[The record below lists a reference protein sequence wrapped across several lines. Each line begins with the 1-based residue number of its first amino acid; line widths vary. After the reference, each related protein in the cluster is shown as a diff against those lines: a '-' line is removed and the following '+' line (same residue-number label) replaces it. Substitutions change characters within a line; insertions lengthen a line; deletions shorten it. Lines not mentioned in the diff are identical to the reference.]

1 MKTTINQALNKA
13 AMQILSPLVR
23 VLLRNGVACADFEQ
37 LVRKSYVEQGF
48 AAADEAGDK
57 ATISSVSAKTG
68 LSRKE
73 VKRLLEQDGDVEYAQ
88 GQKYNRA
95 VRVISGWL
103 NDPRFSTAEG
113 LPHPLQMEGDESFAS
128 LVKDYSGDI
137 PPRAMLDLLQQ
148 SGCVE
153 KHADRLHLVSHAY
166 VPGNDPIDLID
177 ILGTDSHEL
186 MQTVVHNM
194 TADQQHK
201 YFQRKV
207 SSQQVDRTHLP
218 AFQKYANRRA
228 QTLLEELDSWLS
240 EHQASSAD
248 EAEYVSLGIYFYR
261 STPEKESLK

>member
-1 MKTTINQALNKA
+1 
-13 AMQILSPLVR
+13 MQILAPLVR

-37 LVRKSYVEQGF
+37 LVRRSYVEQAF
-48 AAADEAGDK
+48 AAAAQEGK
-57 ATISSVSAKTG
+57 ATVSSVSAKTG

-73 VKRLLEQDGDVEYAQ
+73 VKRLLEQDEDISYAQ

-103 NDPRFSTAEG
+103 NDTRFCNTEG
-113 LPHPLQMEGDESFAS
+113 VPQSLLMDGEASFAS

-137 PPRAMLDLLQQ
+137 PPRAMLDLLEQ

-153 KHADRLHLVSHAY
+153 KHGDRLHLITHAY
-166 VPGNDPIDLID
+166 VPGNDPVDLID

-201 YFQRKV
+201 HFQRKV
-207 SSQQVDRTHLP
+207 SSQQLDRAHVP

-240 EHQASSAD
+240 EHQARAAD

-261 STPEKESLK
+261 STLEKESDK

>member
-1 MKTTINQALNKA
+1 MQKTINQALNKA
-13 AMQILSPLVR
+13 ALQILAPLVR

-48 AAADEAGDK
+48 AAAAEGGDK
-57 ATISSVSAKTG
+57 ATVSSVSAKTG

-73 VKRLLEQDGDVEYAQ
+73 VKRLLEQDEVVTYTQ

-103 NDPRFSTAEG
+103 NDPRFCNAED
-113 LPHPLQMEGDESFAS
+113 LPQPLLMEGGVSFAS

-137 PPRAMLDLLQQ
+137 PPRAMLDLLAQ

-153 KHADRLHLVSHAY
+153 KHGERLHLISHAY

-194 TADQQHK
+194 TTDQQHK
-201 YFQRKV
+201 HFQRKV
-207 SSQQVDRTHLP
+207 SSQQLDRSHVP

-228 QTLLEELDSWLS
+228 QALLEELDSWLS

-248 EAEYVSLGIYFYR
+248 QAEYVSLGIYFYR
-261 STPEKESLK
+261 STPEKELDR